1 MNYVF
6 CNTNSKSEFWLLLI
20 CFEIIQVAF
29 IDVILFSLYYKLSY
43 LNIIGD
49 GVELGI
55 SIFLIF

>member
-29 IDVILFSLYYKLSY
+29 IDVILFPLYYKLSY